1 MASILDSFG
10 SYVQN
15 QSGAA
20 QLHKLAL
27 EDKRRREEEYQ
38 RRVDAD
44 LVGIEQWSPFFGK
57 NTQDPSVGFQFA
69 PADFWPGAKPFT
81 LAAGALSSLV
91 GSAIVKKSLRG
102 DLSKTVQKLEGESGA
117 DWIRRISE
125 TINPNTGNKF
135 SQDDIRIL
143 SEKIDFPGSPI
154 GQQFSSATIPVAIK
168 DTSYQIGRGTGKTGI
183 KHGIDVQKELLINH
197 RSDVY
202 PNGYDLTVGGSGPN
216 GRWTNAEI
224 NSRANALRRRKSKKG
239 IEYRQKVQEES
250 TAARL
255 AAGGKKLGFTDASF
269 KSQLGWLA
277 NRYGVDGN
285 ILLAGVRRAVT
296 RNLARDLRRK
306 TPSLTEYASERESVK
321 LLNAMASTE
330 REALLKIYTESLVT
344 KVSQLEAAKK
354 APSLMNLRGVPI
366 DTSQIHHG
374 IFSKNLGMTEPR
386 NLFQVYGTT
395 TINPKSQHGLL
406 HGWGDEALEAEVDAF
421 QQSLLGRGKGSWNP
435 YIGDEMPDFLRKI
448 IEELGPHEQN
458 LRLFHELKKQGL
470 T

>member
-1 MASILDSFG
+1 
-10 SYVQN
+10 
-15 QSGAA
+15 
-20 QLHKLAL
+20 
-27 EDKRRREEEYQ
+27 
-38 RRVDAD
+38 
-44 LVGIEQWSPFFGK
+44 FFGK

-354 APSLMNLRGVPI
+354 
-366 DTSQIHHG
+366 
-374 IFSKNLGMTEPR
+374 
-386 NLFQVYGTT
+386 
-395 TINPKSQHGLL
+395 
-406 HGWGDEALEAEVDAF
+406 
-421 QQSLLGRGKGSWNP
+421 
-435 YIGDEMPDFLRKI
+435 
-448 IEELGPHEQN
+448 
-458 LRLFHELKKQGL
+458 
-470 T
+470 